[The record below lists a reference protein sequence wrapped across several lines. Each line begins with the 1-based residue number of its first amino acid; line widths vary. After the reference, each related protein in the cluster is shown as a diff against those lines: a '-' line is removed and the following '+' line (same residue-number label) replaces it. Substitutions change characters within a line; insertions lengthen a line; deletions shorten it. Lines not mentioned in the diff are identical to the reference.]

1 VFVTKKN
8 NGRRWNSETKP
19 QTPLMSFLRLFFSHD
34 LQGSKHHQLG
44 GPIPTAGPILFT
56 APPPPPPPSPFP
68 PRGAAPIKQLAAVSK
83 SGIPQL
89 EVLITGAH
97 GPAGPLHCS
106 VGFWNRCV
114 RAVCSGNCTQGTPAN
129 HKTAV
134 N

>member
-1 VFVTKKN
+1 
-8 NGRRWNSETKP
+8 
-19 QTPLMSFLRLFFSHD
+19 MSFLRLFFSHD

-56 APPPPPPPSPFP
+56 APPPLRPLPPFP

-97 GPAGPLHCS
+97 GPAGS
-106 VGFWNRCV
+106 FAFFRGFLESLR
-114 RAVCSGNCTQGTPAN
+114 SGRVLRKLYAGHTCKP
-129 HKTAV
+129 
-134 N
+134 